1 MPNLRDI
8 KRRIQSVKNTQ
19 QITKAMKLV
28 AASKLRKAQQAIM
41 AARPYALKLMDVL
54 NHLSARCNHDLHP
67 LLDDREGDRWLVLV
81 ITADRG
87 LCGSFNGSIIR
98 KTLQVIEENTGKEI
112 QLIAA
117 GKKGYSIFKNRD
129 NKILHNYSGWTRDFD
144 YLKAI
149 EIGDTLAALFVENA
163 VDRVYMVYNEFKSVM
178 QQEVVLEQLLPIVP
192 EDLDTGKKDKP
203 MVVDYIY
210 EPDEEAILDTLLKR
224 YMTVEVYRAFLESS
238 ASEHGA
244 RMTAMDS
251 ASRNAGEMIGGLT
264 LTYNKARQAYITKE
278 LIEIVNGAEALK
290 A

>member
-8 KRRIQSVKNTQ
+8 KRRIKSVKNTQ

-28 AASKLRKAQQAIM
+28 SASKLRKAQEAIM
-41 AARPYALKLMDVL
+41 SARPYALKLMDVL
-54 NHLSARCNHDLHP
+54 HHLSARCNHDVHP
-67 LLDDREGDRWLVLV
+67 LLDNRDGKRWLILMV
-81 ITADRG
+81 TADRG
-87 LCGSFNGSIIR
+87 LCGGFNGSITKKAIQLI
-98 KTLQVIEENTGKEI
+98 KDNSDKEI
-112 QLIAA
+112 QLITA
-117 GKKGYSIFKNRD
+117 GKKGHAYFKNKE
-129 NKILHNYSGWTRDFD
+129 NKILHDHSGWTRDFN
-144 YLKAI
+144 YLKAA
-149 EIGDTLAALFVENA
+149 EISSTLSTLFSEKSI
-163 VDRVYMVYNEFKSVM
+163 DRAYVLYNEFKSVM
-178 QQEVVLEQLLPIVP
+178 QQEVILEQRLPIVP
-192 EDLDTGKKDKP
+192 EKLDTGKAS
-203 MVVDYIY
+203 MNIVDYIY
-210 EPDEEAILDTLLKR
+210 EPEEEAILNTLLER

>member
-8 KRRIQSVKNTQ
+8 KRRIKSVKNTQ

-28 AASKLRKAQQAIM
+28 SASKLRKAQEAIM
-41 AARPYALKLMDVL
+41 SARPYALKLMDVL
-54 NHLSARCNHDLHP
+54 RHLSARCNHDAHP
-67 LLDDREGDRWLVLV
+67 LLDNRDGNRWLILV

-87 LCGSFNGSIIR
+87 LCGGFNGSITKKAI
-98 KTLQVIEENTGKEI
+98 QVINNNSDKEI
-112 QLIAA
+112 QLITA
-117 GKKGYSIFKNRD
+117 GKKGYARFKNKK
-129 NKILHNYSGWTRDFD
+129 NKILHDHSGWTRDFD
-144 YLKAI
+144 YLKAA
-149 EIGDTLAALFVENA
+149 EIGSTLSTLFSEKSI
-163 VDRVYMVYNEFKSVM
+163 DRVYVLYNEFKSVM
-178 QQEVVLEQLLPIVP
+178 QQEVILEQLLPIVP
-192 EDLDTGKKDKP
+192 EKLDTGKAS
-203 MVVDYIY
+203 MSIVDYIY
-210 EPDEEAILDTLLKR
+210 EPEEEAILDTLLER
-224 YMTVEVYRAFLESS
+224 YMTVEVYRAFLESI

>member
-1 MPNLRDI
+1 MPNLKDI
-8 KRRIQSVKNTQ
+8 KRRIRSVKNTQ

-41 AARPYALKLMDVL
+41 AARPYAIKMMEVL
-54 NHLSARCNHDLHP
+54 NHLSARCNNDLHP
-67 LLDDREGDRWLVLV
+67 LLDDREGDRWLILV
-81 ITADRG
+81 VTADRG
-87 LCGSFNGSIIR
+87 LCGGFNGNIIR
-98 KTLQVIEENTGKEI
+98 KTAQVINENADKQI
-112 QLIAA
+112 QLVTA
-117 GKKGYSIFKNRD
+117 GKKGNDIFKNRATE
-129 NKILHNYSGWTRDFD
+129 ILHDHSGWTRDFD
-144 YLKAI
+144 YLTVG
-149 EIGDTLAALFVENA
+149 EISDTLASLFIEKA

-178 QQEVVLEQLLPIVP
+178 QQEVILEQLLPIVP
-192 EDLDTGKKDKP
+192 EKLDTSKEKSSA
-203 MVVDYIY
+203 VDYIY
-210 EPDEEAILDTLLKR
+210 EPEEEVIFETLLKR

-251 ASRNAGEMIGGLT
+251 ASRNAGDMIDGLT